1 MKFLLRFFRGLFRG
15 PQPAIIIPVRSQ
27 GALTHLERIEMREWL
42 KLPLTQKALACM
54 EARHPGTN
62 LTFPAYARNE
72 WDAHAAVSF
81 LSRVKGWEMYRNQLL
96 ALAEPPGEARDP
108 SETYPSNEA

>member
-1 MKFLLRFFRGLFRG
+1 
-15 PQPAIIIPVRSQ
+15 
-27 GALTHLERIEMREWL
+27 MREWL